1 MFTIRAERHTCW
13 LILVLCIIGGS
24 LKAEKIIGTRIP
36 SSDFWERIHPYH
48 PLRYSLPDTT
58 PGRFYFGTFQLFRDP
73 VKSWLLIG
81 DGNGQVWTLNED
93 SCWQK
98 DDTTICFG
106 YNFGAMVLPG
116 PRKYGGYGYWRTTGM
131 LLDYDWNIHEWS
143 ALRQSREIPIS
154 DAAHNFYD
162 QKDSLLYQL
171 GSYSRNGMIEN
182 EVVLTDSLYVL
193 DLRTLQWKTLG
204 RINPELQKMFG
215 MTNGIS
221 LSFAFPNS
229 TGALYL
235 EGQVGYL
242 IYIDYK
248 NLTCTF
254 LDNELSTR
262 LERLRRY
269 PGDVVATDYGLL
281 TFERKGFTII
291 DSISWEALLK
301 NPERVMPL
309 LAPQKTAVQKWLY
322 GSLFGAAV
330 ISGFTIWYRRKR
342 KVIRTENP
350 SAGHQQMQ
358 EGPEKVDRPSDVI
371 PAAEID
377 PKLIIADNGRVIFSG
392 KELLSLTSQEKQVI
406 ELLISKRRINEELST
421 NELNE
426 ALMIDQ
432 RSTDVQKKVRSE
444 LVKSI
449 NRKFQDAGFS
459 AEAVRRTRQEDDR
472 RVVTYILDENIRS

>member
-1 MFTIRAERHTCW
+1 MYTIRAERYISWFIIVVCF
-13 LILVLCIIGGS
+13 IGGS
-24 LKAEKIIGTRIP
+24 LKAERITGIRIP

-48 PLRYSLPDTT
+48 TIRYSLPDTT

-131 LLDYDWNIHEWS
+131 FLDYDWNIHEWS
-143 ALRQSREIPIS
+143 ALRQSREIPVS

-193 DLRTLQWKTLG
+193 DLRTLQWETLG

-229 TGALYL
+229 NGALYL

-269 PGDVVATDYGLL
+269 PADVVATDYGLL
-281 TFERKGFTII
+281 TFERKGFTIV
-291 DSISWEALLK
+291 DSISWEVLLK

-309 LAPQKTAVQKWLY
+309 LASQKSVGHKWLY
-322 GSLFGAAV
+322 ITLTGVVV
-330 ISGFTIWYRRKR
+330 ISGAAYWYRRKR
-342 KVIRTENP
+342 SVRRDEN
-350 SAGHQQMQ
+350 SSVDHQQ
-358 EGPEKVDRPSDVI
+358 ETEDFEKAGEVPAPAIPMVSD
-371 PAAEID
+371 PQ
-377 PKLIIADNGRVIFSG
+377 LIIPESGAVMFAG
-392 KELLSLTSQEKQVI
+392 KELRFLTAQEIQVLR
-406 ELLISKRRINEELST
+406 LLVEKRRINEELTT

-449 NRKFQDAGFS
+449 NRKFQDAGFN